1 MFTDSSCDVIFMVHS
16 FWQKKKRMAKMV
28 GRCNIIYYI
37 YAIKVFKASIPSAK
51 SNQLLQKCNEVTSKY
66 PRTLK

>member
-1 MFTDSSCDVIFMVHS
+1 MFTDSSCDVILWYIAS
-16 FWQKKKRMAKMV
+16 GNRKRMAKMV
-28 GRCNIIYYI
+28 DRCNIIYYI